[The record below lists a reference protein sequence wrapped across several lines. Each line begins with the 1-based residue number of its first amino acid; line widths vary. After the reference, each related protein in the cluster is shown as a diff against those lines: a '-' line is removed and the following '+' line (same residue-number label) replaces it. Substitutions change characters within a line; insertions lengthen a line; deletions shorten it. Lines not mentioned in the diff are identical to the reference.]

1 MLNLLWEMAPCL
13 IGGALIGRWRSQW
26 IAPIALPLV
35 RFGVPVSLM
44 GLLLHGGLNASL
56 FGMALISVAAIAL
69 MLMILRGLSAGIAA
83 LGQPDLQLGSCIGNT
98 AYFGIPATLALLPPE
113 ALPVSIGY
121 DLGATLLVW
130 SFGPQ
135 WLNRQSQAA
144 TTRERWRDLLGH
156 LSSSPA
162 SKGLLGALIVK
173 ATPWHELIRD
183 ALWLPSRAVIVLAL
197 VIVGMRLGGIAA
209 RKLQGAGV
217 DLSAPLICKL
227 LLFPSLMLTISLA
240 FPLPGYAR
248 QALVLQAAAPTAIS
262 VLLIAE
268 SEQLDTTG
276 AARLILI
283 STLLGLITVPLWGEL
298 LTRILLLSQL

>member
-44 GLLLHGGLNASL
+44 GLLLHGGLNGSL
-56 FGMALISVAAIAL
+56 FGMALISVAAIGL
-69 MLMILRGLSAGIAA
+69 MLMILRGLGAGITA
-83 LGQPDLQLGSCIGNT
+83 LSQPDLQLGSCIGNT
-98 AYFGIPATLALLPPE
+98 AYFGIPAALALLPPE

-130 SFGPQ
+130 SFGPL

-156 LSSSPA
+156 VSSSPA
-162 SKGLLGALIVK
+162 SRGLLGALIVM

-197 VIVGMRLGGIAA
+197 VVVGMRLGDIAA
-209 RKLQGAGV
+209 RKREGPAV

-227 LLFPSLMLTISLA
+227 LLFPALMLLISLA
-240 FPLPGYAR
+240 IPLPGYAR

-268 SEQLDTTG
+268 SEKMNG
-276 AARLILI
+276 AAPARLILI
-283 STLLGLITVPLWGEL
+283 STLTALISVPVWN
-298 LTRILLLSQL
+298 LLLNPLSGTPGT

>member
-1 MLNLLWEMAPCL
+1 MAPCL

-44 GLLLHGGLNASL
+44 GLLLHGGLNGSL
-56 FGMALISVAAIAL
+56 FGMALISVAAIGL
-69 MLMILRGLSAGIAA
+69 MLMILRGLGAGITA
-83 LGQPDLQLGSCIGNT
+83 LSQPDLQLGSCIGNT

-130 SFGPQ
+130 SFGPL

-156 LSSSPA
+156 VSSSPA
-162 SKGLLGALIVK
+162 SRGLLGALIVM

-197 VIVGMRLGGIAA
+197 VVVGMRLGDIAA
-209 RKLQGAGV
+209 RKREGPDV

-227 LLFPSLMLTISLA
+227 LLFPALMLLISLA
-240 FPLPGYAR
+240 IPLPGYAR

-268 SEQLDTTG
+268 SEQLNG
-276 AARLILI
+276 AAPARLILI
-283 STLLGLITVPLWGEL
+283 STLTALISVPVWN
-298 LTRILLLSQL
+298 LLLNPLSGTPGT

>member
-1 MLNLLWEMAPCL
+1 MAPCL

-26 IAPIALPLV
+26 IAPLALPLV

-44 GLLLHGGLNASL
+44 GLLLHGGLNGSL
-56 FGMALISVAAIAL
+56 FGMALIAVAAIAL
-69 MLMILRGLSAGIAA
+69 MLMILRGLSACFAA
-83 LGQPDLQLGSCIGNT
+83 LGRPDLQLGSCIGNT

-173 ATPWHELIRD
+173 ATPWHEPIRD

-197 VIVGMRLGGIAA
+197 VVVGMRLGDIAA
-209 RKLQGAGV
+209 RKLKGLDV
-217 DLSAPLICKL
+217 DLTAPLICKL
-227 LLFPSLMLTISLA
+227 VLFPALMLLISLA

-268 SEQLDTTG
+268 SEQVNS
-276 AARLILI
+276 ARPAQLILI
-283 STLLGLITVPLWGEL
+283 STLVALITVPIWGL
-298 LTRILLLSQL
+298 LISPLNGTP

>member
-1 MLNLLWEMAPCL
+1 MLKLLWEMAPCL
-13 IGGALIGRWRSQW
+13 IGGALIGRWRPQW
-26 IAPIALPLV
+26 IAPLALPLV

-44 GLLLHGGLNASL
+44 GLLLHGGLNGSL
-56 FGMALISVAAIAL
+56 FGMALISVTAIAL
-69 MLMILRGLSAGIAA
+69 MLMILHWLSAGIAT
-83 LGQPDLQLGSCIGNT
+83 LGQADLQLGSCIGNT

-121 DLGATLLVW
+121 DLGATLLAW
-130 SFGPQ
+130 SLGPL
-135 WLNRQSQAA
+135 WLNRQSP
-144 TTRERWRDLLGH
+144 TGKTRERWRDLLGH
-156 LSSSPA
+156 LSASPA
-162 SKGLLGALIVK
+162 TRGLLGALIVK

-197 VIVGMRLGGIAA
+197 VVVGMRLGDIAA
-209 RKLQGAGV
+209 RKLKGPDI

-227 LLFPSLMLTISLA
+227 VVFPSLMLLISLV

-268 SEQLDTTG
+268 SEQLNG
-276 AARLILI
+276 ARSAQLILI
-283 STLLGLITVPLWGEL
+283 STLAALISVPIWSVL
-298 LTRILLLSQL
+298 ISPLSGTPGT

>member
-1 MLNLLWEMAPCL
+1 M
-13 IGGALIGRWRSQW
+13 
-26 IAPIALPLV
+26 ALPLV

-44 GLLLHGGLNASL
+44 GLLLHGGLNGSL
-56 FGMALISVAAIAL
+56 FGMALLAVAAIAL
-69 MLMILRGLSAGIAA
+69 MLIILRWLSPGIAA
-83 LGQPDLQLGSCIGNT
+83 LRRPDLQLASCIGNT
-98 AYFGIPATLALLPPE
+98 AYFGIPATLALLPAE

-121 DLGATLLVW
+121 DLGATLLIW
-130 SFGPQ
+130 GLGPL
-135 WLNRQSQAA
+135 WLTRDSPAE

-162 SKGLLGALIVK
+162 TRGLLGALIVK
-173 ATPWHELIRD
+173 ASPWHEPIRD

-197 VIVGMRLGGIAA
+197 VVVGMRLGDIAA
-209 RKLQGAGV
+209 RKLKTPAV

-227 LLFPSLMLTISLA
+227 VLFPALMLLISLA

-268 SEQLDTTG
+268 SEQLNASRT
-276 AARLILI
+276 AQLILI
-283 STLLGLITVPLWGEL
+283 STLAALFSVPIWG
-298 LTRILLLSQL
+298 LLLSPLSGTHGT

>member
-44 GLLLHGGLNASL
+44 GLLLHGGLNGSL
-56 FGMALISVAAIAL
+56 FGMALISVAAIGL
-69 MLMILRGLSAGIAA
+69 MLMILRGLGAGITA
-83 LGQPDLQLGSCIGNT
+83 LSQPDLQLGSCIGNT

-130 SFGPQ
+130 SFGPL

-156 LSSSPA
+156 VSSSPA
-162 SKGLLGALIVK
+162 SRGLLGALIVM

-197 VIVGMRLGGIAA
+197 VVVGMRLGDIAA
-209 RKLQGAGV
+209 RKREGPAV

-227 LLFPSLMLTISLA
+227 LLFPALMLLISLA
-240 FPLPGYAR
+240 IPLPGYAR

-268 SEQLDTTG
+268 SEKMNG
-276 AARLILI
+276 AAPARLILI
-283 STLLGLITVPLWGEL
+283 STLTALISVPVWN
-298 LTRILLLSQL
+298 LLLNPLSGTPGT

>member
-1 MLNLLWEMAPCL
+1 MAPCL

-44 GLLLHGGLNASL
+44 GLLLHGGLNGSL
-56 FGMALISVAAIAL
+56 FGMALISVAAIGL
-69 MLMILRGLSAGIAA
+69 MLMILRGLGAGITA
-83 LGQPDLQLGSCIGNT
+83 LSQPDLQLGSCIGNT
-98 AYFGIPATLALLPPE
+98 AYFGIPAALALLPPE

-130 SFGPQ
+130 SFGPL

-156 LSSSPA
+156 VSSSPA
-162 SKGLLGALIVK
+162 SRGLLGALIVM

-197 VIVGMRLGGIAA
+197 VVVGMRLGDIAA
-209 RKLQGAGV
+209 RKREGPAV

-227 LLFPSLMLTISLA
+227 LLFPALMLLISLA
-240 FPLPGYAR
+240 IPLPGYAR

-268 SEQLDTTG
+268 SEKMNG
-276 AARLILI
+276 AAPARLILI
-283 STLLGLITVPLWGEL
+283 STLTALISVPVWN
-298 LTRILLLSQL
+298 LLLNPLSGTPGT

>member
-26 IAPIALPLV
+26 IAPLALPLV

-44 GLLLHGGLNASL
+44 GLLLHGGLNGSL
-56 FGMALISVAAIAL
+56 FGMALIAVAAIAL
-69 MLMILRGLSAGIAA
+69 MLMILRGLSAGFAA
-83 LGQPDLQLGSCIGNT
+83 LGRPDLQLGSCIGNT

-130 SFGPQ
+130 SLGPL
-135 WLNRQSQAA
+135 WLNQANQA
-144 TTRERWRDLLGH
+144 GTTRERWQDLLRH

-162 SKGLLGALIVK
+162 SRGLLGALMVM

-183 ALWLPSRAVIVLAL
+183 ALWLPSRAVIMLAL
-197 VIVGMRLGGIAA
+197 VVVGMRLGDIAA
-209 RKLQGAGV
+209 RKLDGPRV

-227 LLFPSLMLTISLA
+227 LLFPALMLVISLA
-240 FPLPGYAR
+240 IPLPGYAR

-268 SEQLDTTG
+268 SEHLNAAG
-276 AARLILI
+276 PARLILI
-283 STLLGLITVPLWGEL
+283 STLSALISVPVWSL
-298 LTRILLLSQL
+298 LVSPLSGTPGT